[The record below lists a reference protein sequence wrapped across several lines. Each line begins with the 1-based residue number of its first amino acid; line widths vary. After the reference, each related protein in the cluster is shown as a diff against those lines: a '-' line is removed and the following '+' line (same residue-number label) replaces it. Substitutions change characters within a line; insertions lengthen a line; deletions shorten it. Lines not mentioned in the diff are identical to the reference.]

1 MDKQLSNELRCH
13 GLLPREDIKTI
24 SRRNGGLFARIT
36 EPVSG
41 KPPASVLSVM
51 VKQEFENQGIKHLVI
66 TVLPCAKGMIQKY
79 VFDSVSAM
87 NEYRLNEK
95 ESIIEA
101 AGKLEYLHAKNV
113 LNRDIAVKNC
123 LYGDNKVKISD
134 FGLTREGA
142 VHRMD
147 PLKRVHIRWLAP
159 EALNIA
165 IYTEKT
171 DMFSYGRLY
180 TIAFYL

>member
-51 VKQEFENQGIKHLVI
+51 VKQEFENQGVNHGALNSHL
-66 TVLPCAKGMIQKY
+66 QKNEQAM
-79 VFDSVSAM
+79 DKKNIIVSQATIATTKA
-87 NEYRLNEK
+87 L
-95 ESIIEA
+95 IFFCILTLQA

-123 LYGDNKVKISD
+123 LYGDNKVASG
-134 FGLTREGA
+134 F
-142 VHRMD
+142 
-147 PLKRVHIRWLAP
+147 
-159 EALNIA
+159 
-165 IYTEKT
+165 
-171 DMFSYGRLY
+171 
-180 TIAFYL
+180 